1 MLYAKRSSP
10 RLILSSV
17 YLDIQESIKF
27 SDRSVRN
34 PEELFG
40 IDFQN
45 HFITMMGIMIE
56 KGEIYN
62 RAINQI
68 EIIIELIDEE
78 LK

>member
-1 MLYAKRSSP
+1 
-10 RLILSSV
+10 
-17 YLDIQESIKF
+17 
-27 SDRSVRN
+27 
-34 PEELFG
+34 
-40 IDFQN
+40 
-45 HFITMMGIMIE
+45 MMGIMIE